1 MGREF
6 VADRKNWPSSR
17 FFVTAFS
24 YTKLESNPNQVQ
36 TLRFL
41 KISFQFPNYIYI
53 HLREYMPAND
63 KLTELK

>member
-41 KISFQFPNYIYI
+41 FNSRIIYI
-53 HLREYMPAND
+53 FTCSLREYMPAND